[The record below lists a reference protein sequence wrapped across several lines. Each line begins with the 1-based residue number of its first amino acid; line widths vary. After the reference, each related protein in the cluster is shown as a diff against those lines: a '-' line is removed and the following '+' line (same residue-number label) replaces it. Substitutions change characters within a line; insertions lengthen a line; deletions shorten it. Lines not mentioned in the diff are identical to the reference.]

1 MIEAVRKY
9 REVGIYCLPTKK
21 DKTPLIARSWKDG
34 FADSDFKEAS
44 LIGLI
49 CGKTSGGLECI
60 DFDNHFGDATKVLSE
75 FLAIPEVKAIYEAHK
90 LPIESTMNGG
100 YHFIFRCTKND
111 GNRKI
116 AQRMKDGRPDAI
128 IETRGEGGY
137 FCAYPSEGYK
147 VIRNDILSIETISE
161 LERATLIDNAC
172 SMNECYPSL
181 IKTEWETGDRP
192 GDKYNESEGSIQE
205 MKDILT
211 GAGWVQVDGYK
222 WRRPGKKEG
231 ISATL
236 GKVAPNVFYVFTAN
250 AYPFEPM
257 KGYTPFQVLG
267 LLRFN
272 GDFKEAVRSILPE
285 KELMAVS
292 EIEKILH
299 QSRINTSIAIEKPP
313 TILSIKEV
321 ETYGTENKR
330 LFTLGNFSCIIG
342 KAKSKKTF
350 LMNLFTS
357 AILTSKH
364 QKLVGGLPP
373 DKRLVL
379 YFDTEQGEYD
389 CYNTIRRVEYMAD
402 DEKNNL
408 RGFSLR
414 QFTPLERCQIIE
426 YAFKLWGD
434 KVGFCVID
442 GIADLANA
450 INDEDEATR
459 VNTML
464 LRLTKVYR
472 CHIATI
478 IHQNKNDNFAT
489 GHLGSSVMKKA
500 EILISVSRS
509 KMGGNISEV
518 SCDLSRGID
527 FKSFGLDVIDGLPEM
542 VELDDKIVPKNYL
555 EKEDDCPF

>member
-1 MIEAVRKY
+1 MIEVVRKY
-9 REVGIYCLPTKK
+9 REAGIYCLPCKT
-21 DKTPLIARSWKDG
+21 DKSPLLSKSWKDG
-34 FADSDFKEAS
+34 FTDEDFKEARI
-44 LIGLI
+44 IGLI
-49 CGKTSGGLECI
+49 CGQTSGGLECI
-60 DFDNHFGDATKVLSE
+60 DFDNHFGDATKTLSD
-75 FLAIPEVKAIYEAHK
+75 FLSIPEVKTIYDQHK

-100 YHFIFRCTKND
+100 YHLIFRCSKNE
-111 GNRKI
+111 GNRKL
-116 AQRMKDGRPDAI
+116 AQRMNESRPDAI

-147 VIRNDILSIETISE
+147 VVRNDIFNIELISE
-161 LERATLIDNAC
+161 VERAILIDNAC
-172 SMNECYPSL
+172 SMNECYPSI
-181 IKTEWETGDRP
+181 IKTQWENGDRP
-192 GDKYNESEGSIQE
+192 GDKYNESPTAIQE
-205 MKDILT
+205 MKDILM
-211 GAGWVQVDGYK
+211 GAGWVQVDGYR

-257 KGYTPFQVLG
+257 KAYTPFQVLG

-272 GDFKEAVRSILPE
+272 GDFREAVKSLIPE
-285 KELMAVS
+285 KEVEALC

-299 QSRINTSIAIEKPP
+299 RSRINTSIKIEKPP
-313 TILSIKEV
+313 TILSLKEI
-321 ETYGTENKR
+321 ETYGIEQKR

-350 LMNLFTS
+350 LMGLFAS
-357 AILTSKH
+357 SILNQKH
-364 QKLVGGLPP
+364 ERLVGGLPAN
-373 DKRLVL
+373 KRMVL

-389 CYNTIRRVEYMAD
+389 CYNTIRRIEYMAD
-402 DEKNNL
+402 EGSSDMK
-408 RGFSLR
+408 GFSLR
-414 QFTPLERCQIIE
+414 QFSPIERCQIIE
-426 YAFKLWGD
+426 YAFRLWGD

-450 INDEDEATR
+450 INDEEEATR

-464 LRLTKVYR
+464 LRLTNVYG
-472 CHIATI
+472 CHISTV

-489 GHLGSSVMKKA
+489 GHLGSSIMKKS

-518 SCDLSRGID
+518 SCDLSRGVD
-527 FKSFGLDVIDGLPEM
+527 FKPFGLDIIDGLPTM
-542 VELDDKIVPKNYL
+542 VELDAKDVTKSYL
-555 EKEDDCPF
+555 DQDDCPF